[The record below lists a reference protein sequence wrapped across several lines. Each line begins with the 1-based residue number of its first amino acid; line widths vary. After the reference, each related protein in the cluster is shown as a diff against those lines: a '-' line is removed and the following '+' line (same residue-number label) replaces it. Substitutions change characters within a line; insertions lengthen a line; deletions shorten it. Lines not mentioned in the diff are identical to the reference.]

1 MLYHF
6 SNNYLVGEKTKKV
19 IYRLFTPCIT
29 VYAIET
35 IWPPYPVSLQG
46 TAVWPSGPAV
56 CEATICRLSL
66 LDYRSLEEGGLGAVG
81 VLEALALEGID
92 PQLSDWCQESDCC
105 QTMNLQEEPEWAGGQ
120 W

>member
-1 MLYHF
+1 M
-6 SNNYLVGEKTKKV
+6 
-19 IYRLFTPCIT
+19 
-29 VYAIET
+29 
-35 IWPPYPVSLQG
+35 SLQG
-46 TAVWPSGPAV
+46 TAVWPFGPAV

-81 VLEALALEGID
+81 VLEGLSLEGID
-92 PQLSDWCQESDCC
+92 PPLSDWCQESDCC